1 MADQLL
7 QEIYVS
13 LFGFSYAFWENEER
27 IWGKKKSSC
36 PCSCSSEGVEQ
47 LVSLSL
53 TMLHQLFCPRFATPH
68 YITHQTIESMEK

>member
-27 IWGKKKSSC
+27 IWGKKKVLG
-36 PCSCSSEGVEQ
+36 EKKKKF
-47 LVSLSL
+47 
-53 TMLHQLFCPRFATPH
+53 LFLF
-68 YITHQTIESMEK
+68 